1 MKILLLNT
9 SDLEGGAARAA
20 FRLHKGLQKVGLESQ
35 MLVQSQI
42 SDDSA
47 VISPNSSLEKE
58 MMHLKAILEGLPLK
72 LYPSRQ
78 RTNYSLQ
85 WLPEQICKKLAAID
99 PDIVNIHWINGGY
112 LQIETIA
119 KFKRPIV
126 WTLHDMWAFTGGCHY
141 TQDCFRYTSSCG
153 ACPQLNSKSDC
164 DLSRWIWQRK
174 AKAWQNLNLTIV
186 TPSHWLAKC
195 AGNSPLLAKSRIE
208 VIPNGLNLNVYKPL
222 DKSLAKNLLGLPQN
236 KHIILFGALWATS
249 DRRKGF
255 HLLLPAL
262 QKLSQSPCQDNFH
275 VVVFGASQSET
286 PLDVNFPVQYLGVL
300 HDDIALRLA
309 YSAADLTIV
318 PSTQEAFGQAAS
330 ESLACG
336 TPVVAFNSTG
346 LQDIVEHQQNGYLAE
361 PFEIEDLARG
371 ITWVIEDS
379 QRYIRLCDRARE
391 KAEREFNIELQAS
404 RYKTL
409 FQEVKDSPN

>member
-58 MMHLKAILEGLPLK
+58 MMHLKTILEGLPLK

-85 WLPEQICKKLAAID
+85 WLPERISRKLAAID

-141 TQDCFRYTSSCG
+141 TQDCDRYTSSCG
-153 ACPQLNSKSDC
+153 ACPQLNSKSDW

-262 QKLSQSPCQDNFH
+262 QKLSQSPWQDNFH

-300 HDDIALRLA
+300 HDDIALRLT

-379 QRYIRLCDRARE
+379 QRYVRLCDRARE

-409 FQEVKDSPN
+409 FQELKDSSN

>member
-85 WLPEQICKKLAAID
+85 WLPDRIPKKLAAIE

-119 KFKRPIV
+119 KFNRPIV

-141 TQDCFRYTSSCG
+141 TQDCDRYTSSCG
-153 ACPQLNSKSDC
+153 ACPQLNSKSDW

-262 QKLSQSPCQDNFH
+262 QKLSQSPCQNNFH

-300 HDDIALRLA
+300 HDDISLRLA

-379 QRYIRLCDRARE
+379 QRYVRLCDRARE

-404 RYKTL
+404 RYQTL

>member
-35 MLVQSQI
+35 MLVQSKI

-58 MMHLKAILEGLPLK
+58 MMHLKTILEGLPLK
-72 LYPSRQ
+72 FYPSRQ

-85 WLPEQICKKLAAID
+85 WLPDRISKKLAAID

-141 TQDCFRYTSSCG
+141 TQDCDRYTFSCG
-153 ACPQLNSKSDC
+153 ACPQLNSKSDW

-262 QKLSQSPCQDNFH
+262 QKLSQSPWQDNFH

-300 HDDIALRLA
+300 HDDIALRLT

-371 ITWVIEDS
+371 ITWVIEDT
-379 QRYIRLCDRARE
+379 QRYVRLCDRARE

-409 FQEVKDSPN
+409 FQEIKDSPH